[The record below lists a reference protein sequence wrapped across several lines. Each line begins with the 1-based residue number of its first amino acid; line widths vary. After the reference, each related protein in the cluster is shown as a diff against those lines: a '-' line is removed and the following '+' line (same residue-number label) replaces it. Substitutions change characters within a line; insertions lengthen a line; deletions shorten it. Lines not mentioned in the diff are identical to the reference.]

1 MTLNVFP
8 VIIPVYGRED
18 AFATVALGI
27 EWSKVDAE
35 LKLSEKDQKHPCLK
49 DIDPWEV

>member
-1 MTLNVFP
+1 MIMSALP
-8 VIIPVYGRED
+8 VITPVYGRED

-35 LKLSEKDQKHPCLK
+35 LKLSEKDQKHPALSE
-49 DIDPWEV
+49 IEPLS